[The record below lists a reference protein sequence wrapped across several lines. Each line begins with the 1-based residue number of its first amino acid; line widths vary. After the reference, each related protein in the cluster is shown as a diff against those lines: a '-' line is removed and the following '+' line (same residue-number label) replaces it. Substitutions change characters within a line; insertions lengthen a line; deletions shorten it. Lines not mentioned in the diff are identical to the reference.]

1 MIRRYNVARYPVVV
15 HYTGM
20 RKKNLSQFK
29 VVIERDED
37 GYFVA
42 TVPALPGCHTQGK
55 TMQELQKNVREVV
68 ALCLAEAKAKAGLPP
83 MIFRALMQS

>member
-1 MIRRYNVARYPVVV
+1 MV

-68 ALCLAEAKAKAGLPP
+68 ALCLAEAKANPTYRRRMRDSYEPSFIGVET
-83 MIFRALMQS
+83 ITV